1 MKTRHPVSTAM
12 MARNQT
18 RAAMPRLRR
27 ALLSIRPKMFLDPLG
42 ERHRFSRLG
51 SDVLR
56 LRADEAVV
64 RHLLEHVRG
73 PADDARNGERWWKE
87 LFGQADRLQHARRV
101 ELDVGRLRPLR

>member
-1 MKTRHPVSTAM
+1 MKALHAVRAAAM
-12 MARNQT
+12 NRNHA

-27 ALLSIRPKMFLDPLG
+27 TLPSIRPKMFLDPLG

-64 RHLLEHVRG
+64 FYLLPHQARAPGDPPNRRAHGGRHLLESHWLHAPRS
-73 PADDARNGERWWKE
+73 
-87 LFGQADRLQHARRV
+87 LQIH
-101 ELDVGRLRPLR
+101 